1 MAPKGSI
8 NQLLIDYLGPFLAL
22 MTFVILGGGI
32 YYTYRVSKAEIATIR
47 EQDRENFRLKGLEK
61 KRAEMTKKGGGAEGK
76 QA

>member
-22 MTFVILGGGI
+22 MTFVIVGGLI
-32 YYTYRVSKAEIATIR
+32 YYAHQVTKVEIAR
-47 EQDRENFRLKGLEK
+47 EELEKKKFRLKELEK
-61 KRAEMTKKGGGAEGK
+61 KRVEMTKKGGSAEGK

>member
-1 MAPKGSI
+1 MAPKGSM

-22 MTFVILGGGI
+22 MTFVIVGGLI
-32 YYTYRVSKAEIATIR
+32 YYAHQVTKVEIAR
-47 EQDRENFRLKGLEK
+47 EELEKKNFRLKELEK

>member
-1 MAPKGSI
+1 MAPKGSM

-32 YYTYRVSKAEIATIR
+32 YYTYQVTKVEIAR
-47 EQDRENFRLKGLEK
+47 EELEKKNCRLKELEK